1 MDQATRPQPSIAER
15 ASDNMAIKG
24 AGGKIRGENTIAY
37 STGDQN
43 PNGGNTVMT
52 TSFPM
57 RTIRRQGRQ
66 ENLNLR
72 DEGGVVNGNRER
84 NSAIAGT

>member
-1 MDQATRPQPSIAER
+1 MGRATRPQTSIAER
-15 ASDNMAIKG
+15 ESDDMPIKG

-37 STGDQN
+37 STGNEN

-52 TSFPM
+52 TAFPM
-57 RTIRRQGRQ
+57 RTMRRQGRQ
-66 ENLNLR
+66 ENLDLR
-72 DEGGVVNGNRER
+72 NEGGVSSGNRER

>member
-1 MDQATRPQPSIAER
+1 MP
-15 ASDNMAIKG
+15 IKG
-24 AGGKIRGENTIAY
+24 AAGKIRGEGTIAY
-37 STGDQN
+37 STGNDN

-52 TSFPM
+52 TQFPM

-66 ENLNLR
+66 ENLDLR
-72 DEGGVVNGNRER
+72 NEEGNVSGNRER